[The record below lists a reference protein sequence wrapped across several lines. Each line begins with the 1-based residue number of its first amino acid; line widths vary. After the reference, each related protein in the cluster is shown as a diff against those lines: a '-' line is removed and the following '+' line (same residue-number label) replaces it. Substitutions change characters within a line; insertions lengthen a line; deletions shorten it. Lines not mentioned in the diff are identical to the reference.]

1 MNDRFYS
8 CAKAFVATVRTGSM
22 SAAALELKT
31 TKSAV
36 SQKLAFFEAELGLTL
51 LDRSGRS
58 ATPTAAGKRIFE
70 ACIIPVDAAL
80 EAEAN
85 LGLIRADRVAGRVSI
100 SGPNSLLGMIFVPKM
115 ADFQQRYPDI
125 ELELHA
131 DDSKGDF
138 HTDDIDLAIRS
149 GKPAKGRHI
158 ASALRPAQRGL
169 FASPDF
175 LYRHQPITQ
184 PEGLADIPCILRQQE
199 TEAWSFKNAADKH
212 QTVAPCV
219 GLRVNTMELAHVAA
233 RAGHGVTMLPGLLA
247 EADVKTGALVSVIPD
262 WLADPVSVSLLCRSA
277 RFSAPHVA
285 AVRHHILDNYSS
297 D

>member
-31 TKSAV
+31 TKSAI

-58 ATPTAAGKRIFE
+58 ATPTASGKRIFE

-100 SGPNSLLGMIFVPKM
+100 SGPNSLLGMIFVPTM
-115 ADFQQRYPDI
+115 AVLQKHYPDI

-131 DDSKGDF
+131 DDSKGNF
-138 HTDDIDLAIRS
+138 HTDDIDLAIRT
-149 GKPAKGRHI
+149 GTPAKGRHI
-158 ASALRPAQRGL
+158 ANALRPAQRGL

-175 LYRHQPITQ
+175 LSHHQPIAQ
-184 PEGLADIPCILRQQE
+184 PEDPADIPCILRQQE
-199 TEAWSFKNAADKH
+199 TEAWSFKNATNKH

-219 GLRVNTMELAHVAA
+219 GLRVNTMELAHAA
-233 RAGHGVTMLPGLLA
+233 TRAGHGVAMLPCLLA
-247 EADVKTGALVSVIPD
+247 EADVKTGVLVSIIPD
-262 WLADPVSVSLLCRSA
+262 WIADPVSVSLLCRAA
-277 RFSAPHVA
+277 RLSAPPVVV
-285 AVRHHILDNYSS
+285 VRRHILGNCSS
-297 D
+297 